1 MCAGGVGT
9 AARAQQICAAAAGAV
24 VAVLAQRIARYLR
37 GGAAKSSFPPLR
49 REDMPKNPHA
59 LVERWWTEAKAR
71 DGPKA
76 LAVVLAT
83 CSVEEGAT
91 ARYLQPHGI
100 DEFGNILLGTN
111 FESQKARHLRN
122 DARCEI
128 VWRDGDRQIRIRG
141 MASVAGPGEAASRD
155 AYANLSAG
163 CRYGLTLLHQGQPI
177 DEAQHH
183 KLLARFDRDFC
194 PDLQLLEAPDNYTA
208 LLLQPS
214 MFEFYQ
220 GGHAGYINDRFLYM
234 RKGDSFTLH
243 SRLQA

>member
-1 MCAGGVGT
+1 MGVGVVGT
-9 AARAQQICAAAAGAV
+9 AARAEQICAAATGAV

-37 GGAAKSSFPPLR
+37 GGAAKSFPPLR
-49 REDMPKNPHA
+49 RDEMPKNPQA
-59 LVERWWTEAKAR
+59 LVERWWNEAKAR

-83 CSVEEGAT
+83 CSVEDGAT

-111 FESQKARHLRN
+111 STSQKARHLQN

-141 MASVAGPGEAASRD
+141 MASVAGPGKAASRD
-155 AYANLSAG
+155 AYANLPAG

-177 DEAQHH
+177 EEEQHH
-183 KLLARFDRDFC
+183 KLLARFHRDFHHNV
-194 PDLQLLEAPDNYTA
+194 QLLEPPENYTA
-208 LLLQPS
+208 LLVQPS

-220 GGHAGYINDRFLYM
+220 GGHSGYINDRFLYT
-234 RKGDSFTLH
+234 RKGDSFALH